1 MRLQANKPSLIQG
14 RHDLTWVGHQA
25 GREPAG
31 KMPSVWF
38 RFLQWLGKAVYP
50 PLTPAFRR
58 QNQAEL
64 LGLRPAWFTERL
76 PGQPGLYRDPIQ
88 SKRKKKNLCY
98 ILSFSTLRKLRQ
110 EEYLELEAKFEL
122 YFYQ

>member
-76 PGQPGLYRDPIQ
+76 PGQPGLQ
-88 SKRKKKNLCY
+88 GNLD
-98 ILSFSTLRKLRQ
+98 TEK
-110 EEYLELEAKFEL
+110 ELHENV
-122 YFYQ
+122 